1 MSSPKEKKS
10 KKKGGDSNEPP
21 LSAVERLQALNL
33 VSRVASEWNN
43 HLGISDR
50 TLAEFVINLAER
62 RIKTFLKEQFSKEGG
77 SLYKLSLASDDG
89 KVRVGLMSTAIERD
103 ADTVQ
108 AFKNDLTSNGAGE
121 SIPLT
126 FAARIIH
133 TVCDMSPRMER
144 LIKKM
149 EDKKN
154 KKRKQTQQG
163 DGQSNTVMSAIA
175 PADRKTEMEA
185 QFPGLAGKNL
195 TGNVPL
201 EEGFYEHDK
210 SDKSNIDLSHV
221 HQRSRNKK
229 RQLGDDNGDG
239 PEEQQQPGE
248 TGKRSKSNLPAWMTQ
263 TNNTEARDTNGP
275 RSKSNL
281 PAWMTREQQAGDAK
295 SNGLELYGIYK
306 GTVERVLDF
315 GVVVELETTTG
326 DKFSGMVHLAHVSKT
341 RVDKPRDAGIRQG
354 QRIYVKLISIG
365 QRGAAGG
372 AGEGGLMLSIKD
384 VDQSSGKDLMPH
396 RASASAGSSHSN
408 NDVTSNT
415 AASASAAV
423 VHPGLDVANL
433 KRQQEEEEAENMTFR
448 QMQGLQSADSK
459 YMNQSMRSAAA
470 SSGDQGYSGGGGV
483 RRQKQL
489 TEQELFEAQQLIRS
503 GVLPVEQYPTFDN
516 EGGMGMLAQES
527 TEEETEVELADFE
540 PSFLRGQT
548 RRSGRDL
555 EPIRIVKNPDG
566 SLQRAAMQQG
576 TLAKERRELRQAQ
589 ANQLVDSIPKDLNR
603 PWEDPLPEAGER
615 HFAQELR
622 SINMSA
628 FDGAPEWK
636 QKAESKTLSF
646 GIISNKSLKEQ
657 REGLPIYRLKQELMR
672 AMVENQVL
680 VVIGETG
687 SGKTTQMT
695 QYLHELGITKNGLIG
710 CTQPR
715 RVAAVSVAKRVSEE
729 FGCTL
734 GEEVGYNI
742 RFDDCTSQATIIK
755 YMTDGMLMR
764 EYLNDNDLKRYS
776 ALMLDEAHE
785 RTIHTDVLFGLLKDL
800 CRRRPDL
807 KLIVT
812 SATLDAEKFS
822 GYFFDSPIFTIP
834 GRTFPVEI
842 MYTKE
847 PESDYMDASL
857 ITIMQIHLSEP
868 AGDILLFLT
877 GQEEIDTAC
886 ETLYSR
892 MQALGD
898 LAPEMIILPVYSSLP
913 AEMQSRI
920 FEPAPPGAR
929 KCIVATNIAEA
940 SLTINGIYYVVDPGF
955 AKQKAF
961 NAKLGMDSLVVTPI
975 SQASARQR
983 AGRAGR
989 TGPGKC
995 YRLYTEIAYK
1005 NEMLPTN
1012 IPEIQRTNLGNVVLQ
1027 LKAMGINDLLG
1038 FDFMDPPPVATLVGA
1053 MEGLNALGALDD
1065 EGLLTRLG
1073 RKMAEFPLEP
1083 NLSKMLLLSVDLG
1096 CSDEIL
1102 TITSL
1107 LSVDNPFYRPRDKQG
1122 QADMKKAKF
1131 HQAEGDHLTLLAVYK
1146 GWEASKFSNPWC
1158 FENFIQAR
1166 SMKRA
1171 QDVRKQLV
1179 TIMDRYKLDILSS
1192 GKNYKKICMAITAGF
1207 FTNAAKKHPQEGYLT
1222 LVDQNPVYIHPSS
1235 AVFNKNP
1242 EWVIY
1247 HELVLTTKE
1256 YKGQADMKK
1265 AKFHQ
1270 AEGDHLTLLAVYKGW
1285 EASKF
1290 SNPWCFENFIQA
1302 RSMKRAQDV
1311 RKQLVTIMDRYK
1323 LDILSSGKNYKKIC
1337 MAITAGFFTN
1347 AAKKHPQEGYLTL
1360 VDQNPVYIHPSSA
1373 VFNKNPEWVIYHE
1386 LVLTTKEY
1394 MRNIMVIDAKWL
1406 IELAPSFYKKADPNR
1421 MTKAKRMEKIEPLF
1435 DRFNPKDSW
1444 RLSRRKG

>member
-1 MSSPKEKKS
+1 MAPPLPNADGTTTST
-10 KKKGGDSNEPP
+10 KKKKKNTEDEPP
-21 LSAVERLQALNL
+21 LTAVERLQSLNL

-50 TLAEFVINLAER
+50 TLAEFVINLAEK
-62 RIKTFLKEQFSKEGG
+62 RIKSFLKDEFVKEDG
-77 SLYKLSLASDDG
+77 SLYNVALTDGSSD
-89 KVRVGLMSTAIERD
+89 KIRVALMD
-103 ADTVQ
+103 
-108 AFKNDLTSNGAGE
+108 
-121 SIPLT
+121 
-126 FAARIIH
+126 
-133 TVCDMSPRMER
+133 
-144 LIKKM
+144 
-149 EDKKN
+149 DKK
-154 KKRKQTQQG
+154 KVKRAKSQKQQRG
-163 DGQSNTVMSAIA
+163 DGL
-175 PADRKTEMEA
+175 E
-185 QFPGLAGKNL
+185 
-195 TGNVPL
+195 VPL
-201 EEGFYEHDK
+201 EQGFYEHDK
-210 SDKSNIDLSHV
+210 DTNGDGDMSNV
-221 HQRSRNKK
+221 HQRSRNK
-229 RQLGDDNGDG
+229 RRWDDNDAKDG
-239 PEEQQQPGE
+239 NGEPKDSGKRAMSNLPAWMTQKSDEEKKSADVRE
-248 TGKRSKSNLPAWMTQ
+248 TSQRSKSNLPAWMT
-263 TNNTEARDTNGP
+263 
-275 RSKSNL
+275 K
-281 PAWMTREQQAGDAK
+281 QQSGGAK
-295 SNGLELYGIYK
+295 DGLQLYQIFR
-306 GTVERVLDF
+306 GTVQRVLDF
-315 GVVVELETTTG
+315 GIVVDFNVPGNSE
-326 DKFSGMVHLAHVSKT
+326 KASGMVHLTHVTKN
-341 RVDKPRDAGIRQG
+341 RIEKPKDAGFRPG
-354 QRIYVKLISIG
+354 QSVYVKLISIG
-365 QRGAAGG
+365 KRGASAG
-372 AGEGGLMLSIKD
+372 AGEGGLMLSLKD

-396 RASASAGSSHSN
+396 RSAAAMGTGDYSSKS
-408 NDVTSNT
+408 DTASNT

-423 VHPGLDVANL
+423 
-433 KRQQEEEEAENMTFR
+433 EEEADNITQR
-448 QMQGLQSADSK
+448 QLQG
-459 YMNQSMRSAAA
+459 
-470 SSGDQGYSGGGGV
+470 
-483 RRQKQL
+483 L

-516 EGGMGMLAQES
+516 EGGLGMLAQET
-527 TEEETEVELADFE
+527 TEEQTEVELADFE

-636 QKAESKTLSF
+636 QKAESKTLSY
-646 GIISNKSLKEQ
+646 GIISNRSIKDQ
-657 REGLPIYRLKQELMR
+657 RESLPIYRLKPELMR
-672 AMVENQVL
+672 AMSENQVL

-695 QYLHELGITKNGLIG
+695 QYMHELGITKNGMIG

-734 GEEVGYNI
+734 GEEVGYSI
-742 RFDDCTSQATIIK
+742 RFDDATSKETIIK

-764 EYLNDNDLKRYS
+764 EYLADNDLKRYG

-800 CRRRPDL
+800 MRRRPDM

-822 GYFFDSPIFTIP
+822 SYFFECPIFTIP

-842 MYTKE
+842 LYTKE
-847 PESDYMDASL
+847 PESDYLDAAL

-886 ETLYSR
+886 ETLFSR
-892 MQALGD
+892 MKALGD
-898 LAPEMIILPVYSSLP
+898 LAPELIILPVYSSLP
-913 AEMQSRI
+913 SEMQSRI
-920 FEPAPPGAR
+920 FEPAPPGTR

-940 SLTINGIYYVVDPGF
+940 SLTIDGIYYVVDPGF
-955 AKQKAF
+955 SKQKAF

-995 YRLYTEIAYK
+995 YRLYTEMAYR

-1146 GWEASKFSNPWC
+1146 A
-1158 FENFIQAR
+1158 
-1166 SMKRA
+1166 
-1171 QDVRKQLV
+1171 
-1179 TIMDRYKLDILSS
+1179 
-1192 GKNYKKICMAITAGF
+1192 
-1207 FTNAAKKHPQEGYLT
+1207 
-1222 LVDQNPVYIHPSS
+1222 
-1235 AVFNKNP
+1235 
-1242 EWVIY
+1242 
-1247 HELVLTTKE
+1247 
-1256 YKGQADMKK
+1256 
-1265 AKFHQ
+1265 
-1270 AEGDHLTLLAVYKGW
+1270 W

-1394 MRNIMVIDAKWL
+1394 MRNVMVIDAKWL
-1406 IELAPSFYKKADPNR
+1406 IELAPSFYKKADPNK
-1421 MTKAKRMEKIEPLF
+1421 MTKSKRMEKIEPLF

>member
-1 MSSPKEKKS
+1 MPQKEKNN
-10 KKKGGDSNEPP
+10 DPP
-21 LSAVERLQALNL
+21 LSAVERLQSLNL
-33 VSRVASEWNN
+33 VSRVASESAN

-50 TLAEFVINLAER
+50 TLAEFIINLAER
-62 RIKTFLKEQFSKEGG
+62 RIKSFLKEQFANERG
-77 SLYKLSLASDDG
+77 SLYRVPLSSEDDDG
-89 KVRVGLMSTAIERD
+89 VGGSGSNNNGNKLRMTLISSAIERD
-103 ADTVQ
+103 IDTIS
-108 AFKNDLTSNGAGE
+108 AFRDDLITNGAGDT
-121 SIPLT
+121 IHPT
-126 FAARIIH
+126 FAARMLR

-144 LIKKM
+144 LMKKM
-149 EDKKN
+149 EDKKRKM
-154 KKRKQTQQG
+154 KKKVDNRSITS
-163 DGQSNTVMSAIA
+163 DGGAAVGEHGRVMSSVV
-175 PADRKTEMEA
+175 PSDRRLQMEG
-185 QFPGLAGKNL
+185 QFPGLVGRNL
-195 TGNVPL
+195 TGSVPL
-201 EEGFYEHDK
+201 EDGFYEHDNHN
-210 SDKSNIDLSHV
+210 SNNIGDYNSHQDFDV
-221 HQRSRNKK
+221 HARSRNK
-229 RQLGDDNGDG
+229 RRWDAEGGGEGDEGTNIKVDPTDAEHRR
-239 PEEQQQPGE
+239 PKE
-248 TGKRSKSNLPAWMTQ
+248 TSMRSKSNLPAWMTQ
-263 TNNTEARDTNGP
+263 KQEPPPMMEDGAQG
-275 RSKSNL
+275 
-281 PAWMTREQQAGDAK
+281 
-295 SNGLELYGIYK
+295 GLQLYQIFT
-306 GTVERVLDF
+306 GTVQRVLDF
-315 GVVVELETTTG
+315 GVVVEIHAPSTVSSSG
-326 DKFSGMVHLAHVSKT
+326 DKITGLVYAAHVSKT
-341 RVDKPRDAGIRQG
+341 RVEKPKDAGVRPG
-354 QRIYVKLISIG
+354 QRVYVKVISIG
-365 QRGAAGG
+365 NRGVAGG
-372 AGEGGLMLSIKD
+372 AGEGGVMLSMKD
-384 VDQSSGKDLMPH
+384 VDQNSGKDLMPY
-396 RASASAGSSHSN
+396 RTVASSGSGGSN
-408 NDVTSNT
+408 VTTSVNNIT
-415 AASASAAV
+415 ENAAASASAAV
-423 VHPGLDVANL
+423 VHPGLDVAAL
-433 KRQQEEEEAENMTFR
+433 KRRQQEEEAEHRNNSNVR
-448 QMQGLQSADSK
+448 
-459 YMNQSMRSAAA
+459 
-470 SSGDQGYSGGGGV
+470 GGGGSGGSV
-483 RRQKQL
+483 RRKQQL

-503 GVLPVEQYPTFDN
+503 GVLPVEQYPTFDGD
-516 EGGMGMLAQES
+516 GGLGMLAQET
-527 TEEETEVELADFE
+527 TEEETEVELAEFE
-540 PSFLRGQT
+540 PAFLRGQT

-555 EPIRIVKNPDG
+555 EPVRIVKNPDG

-636 QKAESKTLSF
+636 QKAESKTLSY
-646 GIISNKSLKEQ
+646 GIISNKSIKEQ
-657 REGLPIYRLKQELMR
+657 RENLPIYRLKPELLR
-672 AMVENQVL
+672 AMTENQVL

-695 QYLHELGITKNGLIG
+695 QYLHELGVTRSGVIG

-715 RVAAVSVAKRVSEE
+715 RVAAISVAKRVAEE

-734 GEEVGYNI
+734 GDEVGYTI
-742 RFDDCTSQATIIK
+742 RFDDVTSQSTIIK

-764 EYLNDNDLKRYS
+764 EYLADNDLKRYS

-800 CRRRPDL
+800 CYRRPDL

-822 GYFFDSPIFTIP
+822 TYFMECPIFTIP
-834 GRTFPVEI
+834 GRTYPVEI
-842 MYTKE
+842 LYTKE
-847 PESDYMDASL
+847 PESDYLDASL

-892 MQALGD
+892 MKALGD
-898 LAPEMIILPVYSSLP
+898 LAPELIILPVYSSLP

-920 FEPAPPGAR
+920 FEPAPPGSR

-940 SLTINGIYYVVDPGF
+940 SLTIDGIYYVVDPGF
-955 AKQKAF
+955 SKQKAF

-995 YRLYTEIAYK
+995 YRLYTEMAYK

-1053 MEGLNALGALDD
+1053 MEGLHALGALDD

-1102 TITSL
+1102 TITAL
-1107 LSVDNPFYRPRDKQG
+1107 LSVENPFYRPRDKQG

-1146 GWEASKFSNPWC
+1146 AWEASKFSNPWC

-1166 SMKRA
+1166 SMR
-1171 QDVRKQLV
+1171 
-1179 TIMDRYKLDILSS
+1179 
-1192 GKNYKKICMAITAGF
+1192 
-1207 FTNAAKKHPQEGYLT
+1207 
-1222 LVDQNPVYIHPSS
+1222 
-1235 AVFNKNP
+1235 
-1242 EWVIY
+1242 
-1247 HELVLTTKE
+1247 
-1256 YKGQADMKK
+1256 
-1265 AKFHQ
+1265 
-1270 AEGDHLTLLAVYKGW
+1270 
-1285 EASKF
+1285 
-1290 SNPWCFENFIQA
+1290 
-1302 RSMKRAQDV
+1302 RSQDV

-1406 IELAPSFYKKADPNR
+1406 IELAPSFYKRADPNK

>member
-1 MSSPKEKKS
+1 MSSPKKEKKS
-10 KKKGGDSNEPP
+10 KKKGGGDSGEPP

-43 HLGISDR
+43 HLGVSDR
-50 TLAEFVINLAER
+50 TLAEFVINLAEK
-62 RIKTFLKEQFSKEGG
+62 RIKSFLKENFTKEGG
-77 SLYKLSLASDDG
+77 SLYNLSLASDDG
-89 KVRVGLMSTAIERD
+89 KVRVGLISSAIERD
-103 ADTVQ
+103 DETVQ
-108 AFKNDLTSNGAGE
+108 AFKNDLSSNGAGD

-149 EDKKN
+149 DDKKN
-154 KKRKQTQQG
+154 KKKKQSQ
-163 DGQSNTVMSAIA
+163 GQSNNTGTVMSAV
-175 PADRKTEMEA
+175 PPSHRKSEMEA

-195 TGNVPL
+195 TGSVPL
-201 EEGFYEHDK
+201 EQGFYEHDK
-210 SDKSNIDLSHV
+210 SNNNSSGDNGVDLSNV
-221 HQRSRNKK
+221 HKRSRNKK
-229 RQLGDDNGDG
+229 RNWDDSGDGG
-239 PEEQQQPGE
+239 PEEQQPGE
-248 TGKRSKSNLPAWMTQ
+248 TGKRSKSNLPAWMT
-263 TNNTEARDTNGP
+263 
-275 RSKSNL
+275 
-281 PAWMTREQQAGDAK
+281 REQDAK
-295 SNGLELYGIYK
+295 SNSGLELYGIYK

-315 GVVVELETTTG
+315 GVVVELEPATSAGG
-326 DKFSGMVHLAHVSKT
+326 DKISGMVHLAHVSKT
-341 RVDKPRDAGIRQG
+341 RVEKPKDAGIRQG

-365 QRGAAGG
+365 NRGAAGG

-384 VDQSSGKDLMPH
+384 VDQSTGKDLMPH
-396 RASASAGSSHSN
+396 RSAASVGGGNSGAHPSN
-408 NDVTSNT
+408 NMNDSTSNV

-423 VHPGLDVANL
+423 VHPGLDVATL
-433 KRQQEEEEAENMTFR
+433 KRRQEEEEAENMTYR
-448 QMQGLQSADSK
+448 QMQGLQGADSK
-459 YMNQSMRSAAA
+459 YMNPSMRAAAAA
-470 SSGDQGYSGGGGV
+470 SSASDQGNNGGGV
-483 RRQKQL
+483 RRTKQL

-516 EGGMGMLAQES
+516 EGGMGMLAQEK

-636 QKAESKTLSF
+636 QKAESKTLSY
-646 GIISNKSLKEQ
+646 GIISNRSIKEQ

-672 AMVENQVL
+672 AMAENQVL

-695 QYLHELGITKNGLIG
+695 QYMHELGITKKGVIG

-742 RFDDCTSQATIIK
+742 RFDDCTSQSTIIK

-764 EYLNDNDLKRYS
+764 EYLNDNDLKRYG

-842 MYTKE
+842 LYTKE
-847 PESDYMDASL
+847 PESDYLDAAL

-877 GQEEIDTAC
+877 GQEEIDTTC

-898 LAPEMIILPVYSSLP
+898 LAPELIILPVYSSLP
-913 AEMQSRI
+913 SEMQSRI
-920 FEPAPPGAR
+920 FEPPPPGAR
-929 KCIVATNIAEA
+929 KCVVATNIAEA
-940 SLTINGIYYVVDPGF
+940 SLTIDGIYYVVDPGF
-955 AKQKAF
+955 SKQKAF

-995 YRLYTEIAYK
+995 YRLYTEMAYK

-1053 MEGLNALGALDD
+1053 MEALNALGALDD

-1192 GKNYKKICMAITAGF
+1192 GKNYKKICLAIAAGF

-1235 AVFNKNP
+1235 A
-1242 EWVIY
+1242 
-1247 HELVLTTKE
+1247 L
-1256 YKGQADMKK
+1256 
-1265 AKFHQ
+1265 
-1270 AEGDHLTLLAVYKGW
+1270 
-1285 EASKF
+1285 
-1290 SNPWCFENFIQA
+1290 
-1302 RSMKRAQDV
+1302 
-1311 RKQLVTIMDRYK
+1311 
-1323 LDILSSGKNYKKIC
+1323 
-1337 MAITAGFFTN
+1337 
-1347 AAKKHPQEGYLTL
+1347 
-1360 VDQNPVYIHPSSA
+1360 
-1373 VFNKNPEWVIYHE
+1373 FNKNPEWVIYHE

-1406 IELAPSFYKKADPNR
+1406 IELAPSFYKKADPNK